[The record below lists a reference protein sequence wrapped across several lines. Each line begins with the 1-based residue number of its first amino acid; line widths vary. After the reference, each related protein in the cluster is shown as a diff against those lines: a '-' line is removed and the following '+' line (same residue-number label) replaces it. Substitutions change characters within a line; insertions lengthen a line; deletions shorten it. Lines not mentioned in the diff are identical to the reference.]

1 MASDELVV
9 PRLTSRAAVLWVAG
23 TGVAVLRSIHLPVL
37 ALTDYVK
44 QPQSPATLRALAGEV
59 ERWAPQRATVAEQLR
74 RQAEH
79 LEAGGSAEDS
89 PLASLVTHGV
99 TTAAKGGGA
108 AGGSSLLD

>member
-1 MASDELVV
+1 MARVV
-9 PRLTSRAAVLWVAG
+9 EADYSSIGTAATGFSASAGRLRDADVAG
-23 TGVAVLRSIHLPVL
+23 PLSSVQD
-37 ALTDYVK
+37 ALVGD
-44 QPQSPATLRALAGEV
+44 AGD
-59 ERWAPQRATVAEQLR
+59 ALR